1 MEIGW
6 SYASVWGEWV
16 NKSFVGA
23 IESNDGIL
31 NGDSNVADFDDD
43 DDDVVVDGP

>member
-6 SYASVWGEWV
+6 SYASVRDEWV

-31 NGDSNVADFDDD
+31 NGDPNVVDF
-43 DDDVVVDGP
+43 DDVVVDGP